1 MAWASITKYSPF
13 FLEPPPTP
21 AKYKDVRPQTWTP
34 LEARLFR
41 VSSFLMSFHKPFKK
55 KSVNIGVQVRALGV
69 FVLSVICYICSS
81 LS

>member
-55 KSVNIGVQVRALGV
+55 KVGEHWCPGSGFRGFRA
-69 FVLSVICYICSS
+69 
-81 LS
+81 